1 MRRALIASAVLILLL
16 VGLAFWDTT
25 EDGSAGQAVPG
36 GHTDAGR
43 QAIAEFGCGTCHTIP
58 GVTAAD
64 GRVGPPLVDFASRTT
79 IAGKLPNTP
88 PDLVRWI
95 MHPQAIEPGTDM
107 PDLGVPLRGAR
118 DIAAYLLT
126 LGSPRFPYHLAG

>member
-1 MRRALIASAVLILLL
+1 MRRVS
-16 VGLAFWDTT
+16 
-25 EDGSAGQAVPG
+25 EKS
-36 GHTDAGR
+36 R
-43 QAIAEFGCGTCHTIP
+43 QFVEIK
-58 GVTAAD
+58 
-64 GRVGPPLVDFASRTT
+64 RVRHLSLRGTT